1 MKVKNIEIKEIKVVK
16 TDSKTGNMQV
26 QISFIGETPISTTL
40 SIHDSYEN
48 MAEHLINEVKRQ
60 KKPVDDD
67 DDDLLGGIGII
78 NISND
83 DDLREKIGRG
93 IVRLEQRFDTLK
105 RTRSATEYMKVYT
118 QFSTSEDIIYK
129 K

>member
-1 MKVKNIEIKEIKVVK
+1 MKVKNIEINEIKIVK
-16 TDSKTGNMQV
+16 TDSKTGNMQI
-26 QISFIGETPISTTL
+26 QILFIGEAPISTTL

-48 MAEHLINEVKRQ
+48 MAEHIISEVKKQ
-60 KKPVDDD
+60 KKPVDDE

-83 DDLREKIGRG
+83 DDVREKIARG

-118 QFSTSEDIIYK
+118 QFSTSEDVIYK